1 MNVSKI
7 SMILIVVCGVLSFS
21 LEGAETPPATNQPND
36 KTQDKVS
43 APKGNGS
50 STQQKFDIMER
61 DEMED
66 TDTLAIPFDDSE
78 VEDEEE
84 INRAEKKEVFS
95 LPSKK

>member
-36 KTQDKVS
+36 KTQDKGS
-43 APKGNGS
+43 APKGNES

-78 VEDEEE
+78 VEDEEQ